1 MDDTPHHALPWPHD
15 AEREGLVAFSAEQA
29 ATFGQQW
36 AFWLYLWRVAHL
48 PVTPDWFPRLSAPGG
63 GVVGSVTP
71 ALRREL
77 EAKTSRV
84 FSRRAAD
91 TEHLGPLRPTLRR

>member
-1 MDDTPHHALPWPHD
+1 
-15 AEREGLVAFSAEQA
+15 
-29 ATFGQQW
+29 
-36 AFWLYLWRVAHL
+36 
-48 PVTPDWFPRLSAPGG
+48 
-63 GVVGSVTP
+63 VVGSVTP